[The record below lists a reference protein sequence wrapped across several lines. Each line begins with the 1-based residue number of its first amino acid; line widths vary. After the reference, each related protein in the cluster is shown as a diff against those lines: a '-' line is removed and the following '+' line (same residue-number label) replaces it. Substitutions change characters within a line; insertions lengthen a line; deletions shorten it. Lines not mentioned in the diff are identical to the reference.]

1 MRYPVAIIVLGLIL
15 AVPAQARMYQW
26 VSPDS
31 GRVQLAGSPPAW
43 YRGLAAGP
51 RVRVF
56 ENGEL
61 VDDTAVAVPEEQR
74 AELRATAF
82 GADDPAAPAPTA
94 QAALESE
101 LDEAA
106 AAPAQAT
113 SETAPI
119 EPAPA
124 PLVRDEAKAAELKA
138 LIDAWDQRQLEQA
151 RALLDLL
158 PEREPSAPAR

>member
-1 MRYPVAIIVLGLIL
+1 MRHSIAVIVLGLIL
-15 AVPAQARMYQW
+15 AAPAQARMYQW
-26 VSPDS
+26 VSPGS

-43 YRGLAAGP
+43 YRGLTVGP

-61 VDDTAVAVPEEQR
+61 IDDTAVAVSELQR
-74 AELRATAF
+74 AELRAAAF
-82 GADDPAAPAPTA
+82 GAADPAAPAPTA

-101 LDEAA
+101 LDQAA
-106 AAPAQAT
+106 AAPAQPAT
-113 SETAPI
+113 EAAPA

-124 PLVRDEAKAAELKA
+124 PLARDEAKAAELKA

-158 PEREPSAPAR
+158 PERDALPPAR